1 MKAITLSFTQFN
13 WQKNFNFWFI
23 IHQFALDCY
32 HYYHFV
38 INFLKVSRWRIYKK
52 WNNSIEGTRINVPA
66 LFLPIKRPF
75 VCSGLAQTLGKS
87 HEPSISIKRASAPG
101 HDPLVFSAHPGL
113 RNLRCL
119 PLLKERRGEIARLR
133 TQRILERR
141 QTVGESISRTIIC
154 RGIFKGSFCGHGKK
168 LGYRKQP
175 RVQ

>member
-1 MKAITLSFTQFN
+1 MIHNSPVCVRLLSLLPLC
-13 WQKNFNFWFI
+13 
-23 IHQFALDCY
+23 HQIA
-32 HYYHFV
+32 
-38 INFLKVSRWRIYKK
+38 FLKVSRWRIYKK
-52 WNNSIEGTRINVPA
+52 WNSSIEGTRINVPA

-133 TQRILERR
+133 TQRMP
-141 QTVGESISRTIIC
+141 RTAADC
-154 RGIFKGSFCGHGKK
+154 WRVNFTHDY
-168 LGYRKQP
+168 LPGYF
-175 RVQ
+175 